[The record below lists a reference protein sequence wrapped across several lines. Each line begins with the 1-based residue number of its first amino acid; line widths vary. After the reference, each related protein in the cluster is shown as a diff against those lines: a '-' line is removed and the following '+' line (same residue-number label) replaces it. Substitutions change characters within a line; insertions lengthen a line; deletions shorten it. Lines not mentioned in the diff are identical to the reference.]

1 MDLEDIIM
9 VSEDTSLGGYGKWY
23 KSNKERQIVYDI
35 THMWNLKNYLVNI
48 WVTSLLYFL
57 DSLVAQW

>member
-9 VSEDTSLGGYGKWY
+9 VSEDTSLGGYGKWN
-23 KSNKERQIVYDI
+23 KSNKERQIVFDI

-48 WVTSLLYFL
+48 WFTSLLYFL
-57 DSLVAQW
+57 DSLVA